1 MGKEVMFMMSVLSEN
16 YISHV
21 TWLENVV
28 QNKDLILRGVSA
40 LEFLELFNGYV
51 NEKNIQV
58 YAKAKGEFDNI
69 DYKIVDSFDE
79 IDYFNLNGVLCAS
92 INQTIND
99 MLSDYDN
106 IDELAFLEALSN
118 YYFEN
123 DESFNNLK
131 INPENEIIFNQIKN
145 MAINYYCQE

>member
-21 TWLENVV
+21 TWLQAVV

-79 IDYFNLNGVLCAS
+79 IDYFNLNAVLCAS